1 MKRVIITEEQLKQL
15 VLNEYLDKEMMM
27 PLKRLMTMSDE
38 DKEDYLIRDF
48 YYLSP
53 DFIVN
58 HVDLSELGY
67 DDENEDSYEIA
78 EDLTDRINGGDLK
91 QYREGFINYIKAYLD
106 SNYTEQPPFL
116 AMDYIKDIHNGW
128 LIHFSDNADSISDS
142 GFVFGTDEFNS
153 LSYSG
158 CRTGNK
164 FGQGYNFAYDVN
176 DFEKYYRSSR
186 SSAPKYGEGAVL
198 FRASGIKVWH
208 YGDEEYQVIFNGKT
222 VNSVVYIR
230 YNDTDSDCDWCI
242 KNNRTGRIIVQDDN
256 LAKLVKWYI
265 NNEAQYQTPVKG
277 KKNQRVVFDRNREQT
292 YKNKARFDTNYR

>member
-15 VLNEYLDKEMMM
+15 VLNEYLDNEMMM

-67 DDENEDSYEIA
+67 DDENEDGYEIA

-116 AMDYIKDIHNGW
+116 AMYYIKDIHNGW

-176 DFEKYYRSSR
+176 DFEKYYQSSR

-230 YNDTDSDCDWCI
+230 YNDADSDYDWCI
-242 KNNRTGRIIVQDDN
+242 KNNRTGRIIVQDDS

-265 NNEAQYQTPVKG
+265 NNESQYQTPVNG

-292 YKNKARFDTNYR
+292 YKNKARFDTKYR

>member
-1 MKRVIITEEQLKQL
+1 
-15 VLNEYLDKEMMM
+15 MMM

-58 HVDLSELGY
+58 HVDLSDLGY

-91 QYREGFINYIKAYLD
+91 QYREGFIEYIKAYLD

-116 AMDYIKDIHNGW
+116 AMEYIKDIHNGW

-142 GFVFGTDEFNS
+142 GFVFGTDEFNN

-176 DFEKYYRSSR
+176 DFEKYYQSSR
-186 SSAPKYGEGAVL
+186 SSAPKYGKGAVL

-230 YNDTDSDCDWCI
+230 YNDADSDYDWCI
-242 KNNRTGRIIVQDDN
+242 KNNRTRRIIVQDDN

-277 KKNQRVVFDRNREQT
+277 KKNQRVVFDRNRERT
-292 YKNKARFDTNYR
+292 YKDKARFDTNYR